1 MKRDM
6 NIMCCFG
13 STTMLLCIASSNIMA
28 NMVNTDANQFNMMG
42 EAMLH
47 ILSHTTM
54 VVVIAMAMSKIA

>member
-1 MKRDM
+1 
-6 NIMCCFG
+6 
-13 STTMLLCIASSNIMA
+13 MLLCIASSNIMA